1 MIDTMRKPHED
12 DATTIAMKTNHWSLN
27 AQREVVATM
36 IAMMMTQHRQEDVAT
51 MIGMMSQHQLE
62 DVATMIAT
70 LMNHTKKIGQREIG
84 AMTGTM
90 MSQREVVAT
99 TIGLKTTH
107 MSNDDDRMMMSQL
120 EEIVQRKD
128 GATMTGMMM
137 ITMSLNA
144 QREDV
149 ATMIA

>member
-1 MIDTMRKPHED
+1 MGMTAAMIVAMNQQLEDAVTMIDTMRKPHED
-12 DATTIAMKTNHWSLN
+12 GATTIAMKTNHWSLN

-36 IAMMMTQHRQEDVAT
+36 IAS
-51 MIGMMSQHQLE
+51 MMSQHQQE

-99 TIGLKTTH
+99 TIGLRTIH

-120 EEIVQRKD
+120 EEIVQRKE
-128 GATMTGMMM
+128 GATMTGMKM
-137 ITMSLNA
+137 TFMS
-144 QREDV
+144 QS
-149 ATMIA
+149 

>member
-70 LMNHTKKIGQREIG
+70 LMNHTKKIGQREVG
-84 AMTGTM
+84 
-90 MSQREVVAT
+90 AT
-99 TIGLKTTH
+99 TIGLRTTH

-120 EEIVQRKD
+120 EEIVQRKE
-128 GATMTGMMM
+128 GATMTGMKMT
-137 ITMSLNA
+137 TMSLNA